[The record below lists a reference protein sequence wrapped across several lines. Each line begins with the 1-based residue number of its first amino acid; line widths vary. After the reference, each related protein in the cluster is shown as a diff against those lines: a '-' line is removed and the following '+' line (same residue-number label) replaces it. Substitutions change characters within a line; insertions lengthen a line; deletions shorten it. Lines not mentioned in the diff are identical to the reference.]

1 MAKKRHVNLPI
12 DKRLFQSPK
21 NSLAII
27 SNLKGLSF
35 SGFKKEIRKAY
46 KHPITKAYILGKHR
60 PKSYAELRES
70 RTSFFS
76 NNLEGEIAWV
86 LESILL
92 SKNEIQNF
100 LKLERDL
107 QKELLLGN
115 NQDAEKLLDKID
127 GNICFS
133 YWGLEIRYSLTE
145 KLHGTEGN
153 WKFANLTNASS
164 TNSFTLFF
172 NQIFSKKSEQGV
184 SCSDYHRSLNNEIR
198 SASQYDFEYLNY
210 KLSYHLISD
219 YKQYPFLIY
228 ADSSSSIID
237 RYIALLNLLAELLS
251 SSDSIIQQVAIDT
264 LEELSEIEDN
274 RINRLKEFC
283 GIKEVTIE
291 SSKYIQILEQYSSGN
306 YEKCISE
313 IPIILSESPNL
324 VELWEIYVKSLI
336 ESAKP
341 FIPTNI
347 SKYFDELLRKLF
359 VAYSIEDESVQKA
372 DELLK
377 IIISTPN
384 LSFSKQLL
392 TLISSTLGIYSQKN
406 VIQNNISFHSIYP
419 NPLIL
424 LLSDNVKCESS
435 FENLT
440 TSGCVKLIAGYTV
453 DEKELSSVISKF
465 KFRLYQLR
473 RAFKQKNFDECIR
486 LGTKFNLEN
495 IRNNSFIEEI
505 TFVLFHSYANT
516 DNFDE
521 AIGLYISSY
530 FNNKNL
536 TKRITTATL
545 LGTIIERN
553 YPISGHIDS
562 ALFFHL
568 NNLDNYHCFV
578 SIEMWLESLNVK
590 KPSETDV
597 PIDEID
603 LKKTLIYS
611 RTRLFH

>member
-347 SKYFDELLRKLF
+347 SEHFDELLRKLF

-440 TSGCVKLIAGYTV
+440 TSGCVK
-453 DEKELSSVISKF
+453 
-465 KFRLYQLR
+465 
-473 RAFKQKNFDECIR
+473 
-486 LGTKFNLEN
+486 
-495 IRNNSFIEEI
+495 RN
-505 TFVLFHSYANT
+505 
-516 DNFDE
+516 
-521 AIGLYISSY
+521 
-530 FNNKNL
+530 
-536 TKRITTATL
+536 
-545 LGTIIERN
+545 
-553 YPISGHIDS
+553 
-562 ALFFHL
+562 
-568 NNLDNYHCFV
+568 
-578 SIEMWLESLNVK
+578 
-590 KPSETDV
+590 
-597 PIDEID
+597 
-603 LKKTLIYS
+603 
-611 RTRLFH
+611 